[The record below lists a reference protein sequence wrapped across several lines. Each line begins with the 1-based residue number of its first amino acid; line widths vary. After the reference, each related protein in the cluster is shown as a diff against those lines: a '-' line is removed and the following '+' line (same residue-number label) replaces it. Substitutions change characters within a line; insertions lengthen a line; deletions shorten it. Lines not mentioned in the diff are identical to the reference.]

1 MRSKVQRGAGRHRK
15 IVTSQT
21 AKGRIAVMTVAA
33 GAISTAGVGGAAAA
47 NIQSD
52 DAATTKTQSVD
63 FELASDS
70 TQVEDAAEA
79 PVDTTPQILNVAE
92 AKPVADLSDQLNKA
106 IQASEERAA
115 ADEAARAPS
124 VARPAE
130 GAFTSPFAMRW
141 GTFHKGVDI
150 ANSPGTPILAVMDGT
165 VIDSG
170 PASGFG
176 QWIRIMHDD
185 GTMTVY
191 GHMQTLDV
199 AVGEHVHAGQKIAG
213 MGSMGFSTGSHL
225 HFEVHPNGGE
235 AIDPQPW
242 LAERGIDL

>member
-33 GAISTAGVGGAAAA
+33 GAVSTAGVGGAAAA

-70 TQVEDAAEA
+70 TQVEDAAAA
-79 PVDTTPQILNVAE
+79 PVDATPQILNVAE
-92 AKPVADLSDQLNKA
+92 AKPVADLTDQLNKA

-141 GTFHKGVDI
+141 GPSTR
-150 ANSPGTPILAVMDGT
+150 ASTSPTLPAPQSLPSWMVRSSTPVQLPAL
-165 VIDSG
+165 
-170 PASGFG
+170 ASGSASC
-176 QWIRIMHDD
+176 
-185 GTMTVY
+185 TT
-191 GHMQTLDV
+191 T
-199 AVGEHVHAGQKIAG
+199 A
-213 MGSMGFSTGSHL
+213 
-225 HFEVHPNGGE
+225 P
-235 AIDPQPW
+235 
-242 LAERGIDL
+242 

>member
-1 MRSKVQRGAGRHRK
+1 MCIRDSRK

-33 GAISTAGVGGAAAA
+33 GAVSTAGVGGAAAA

-70 TQVEDAAEA
+70 TQVEDAAA
-79 PVDTTPQILNVAE
+79 NPVDTTPQILNVAE
-92 AKPVADLSDQLNKA
+92 AKPVADLTDQLNKA

-141 GTFHKGVDI
+141 GAFHKGIDI
-150 ANSPGTPILAVMDGT
+150 ANSLGTPILAVMDLSL
-165 VIDSG
+165 IH
-170 PASGFG
+170 
-176 QWIRIMHDD
+176 I
-185 GTMTVY
+185 
-191 GHMQTLDV
+191 
-199 AVGEHVHAGQKIAG
+199 
-213 MGSMGFSTGSHL
+213 
-225 HFEVHPNGGE
+225 
-235 AIDPQPW
+235 
-242 LAERGIDL
+242 